1 MKRAAPLSLGL
12 IEIKSTGNASTFYYY
27 ARCSTL
33 TLLIKNEIINPTIT
47 TMIAK
52 IKGILN
58 TVCKGQNLV

>member
-1 MKRAAPLSLGL
+1 MKRAAPLSLSL
-12 IEIKSTGNASTFYYY
+12 IEIKKYWQCQYFFIIIY

-52 IKGILN
+52 IK
-58 TVCKGQNLV
+58 VF

>member
-1 MKRAAPLSLGL
+1 MKRAAPLSLSL

-52 IKGILN
+52 IK
-58 TVCKGQNLV
+58 VF

>member
-33 TLLIKNEIINPTIT
+33 TLLIRTRLLIQQ
-47 TMIAK
+47 
-52 IKGILN
+52 LL
-58 TVCKGQNLV
+58 Q